1 MPKVAKELSA
11 LEVNRLNTPG
21 LWFVGG
27 VAGLGLQV
35 LPKGGRTW
43 ILRTSV
49 AGKRRDIGLGG
60 FPTVTLAGARQA
72 ARTTREKIKQG
83 IDPVDEAKA
92 IRGALAASRAS
103 EMTFSDAAKAFISA
117 KEAEWSN
124 VKHAAQWRNTISTY
138 VEPFI
143 GKVYVRDVETSHIAK
158 VLEPIWLT
166 KNETASRLRGRIE
179 SILDWSTVRGYR
191 KGDNPARWRGHLDH
205 ILAKPSKV
213 QKVEHHAAL
222 PYAEIGAFM
231 VRLRKQEGMGARALE
246 FAILTAMRSGEVR
259 GATWDEINLDQSIW
273 IIPGERMKAK
283 KEHRV
288 PLSDDAVTMLR
299 TLPRFG
305 DSKLLFPNNKGDI
318 LSDMTLTAVLRR
330 MSTPVT
336 AHGFRSTFRD
346 WAAERTNYPREV
358 AEMALAHT
366 LESKVEA
373 AYLRTDM
380 FEKRRRMMRDWAKFC
395 ATLPP
400 AGATTV
406 TPIGVAA

>member
-35 LPKGGRTW
+35 LPTGGRTW
-43 ILRTSV
+43 ILRTTV

-72 ARTTREKIKQG
+72 ARSIREKIKQG

-92 IRGALAASRAS
+92 MRGALAASRAS
-103 EMTFSDAAKAFISA
+103 EMTFADAAKAFISA

-124 VKHAAQWRNTISTY
+124 LKHAAQWRNTIATY
-138 VEPFI
+138 IEPII
-143 GKVYVRDVETSHIAK
+143 GKVYVRDIETSHIAK

-179 SILDWSTVRGYR
+179 SILDWSAVRGYR

-222 PYAEIGAFM
+222 PYAEMGVFM
-231 VRLRKQEGMGARALE
+231 EQLRKQEGMGARALE
-246 FAILTAMRSGEVR
+246 FAIFTAMRSGEVR
-259 GATWDEINLDQSIW
+259 GATWDEINLDQNIW

-288 PLSDDAVTMLR
+288 PLSDNAVTLLR
-299 TLPRFG
+299 ALPRFG

-330 MSTPVT
+330 MTTSVT

-366 LESKVEA
+366 LENKVEA

-395 ATLPP
+395 ATPP
-400 AGATTV
+400 PTGATTV
-406 TPIGVAA
+406 TPIGVTA

>member
-1 MPKVAKELSA
+1 M
-11 LEVNRLNTPG
+11 
-21 LWFVGG
+21 
-27 VAGLGLQV
+27 
-35 LPKGGRTW
+35 
-43 ILRTSV
+43 
-49 AGKRRDIGLGG
+49 
-60 FPTVTLAGARQA
+60 
-72 ARTTREKIKQG
+72 
-83 IDPVDEAKA
+83 DEAKTV
-92 IRGALAASRAS
+92 RGALAASRAS
-103 EMTFSDAAKAFISA
+103 EMTFVDAAKAFISA

-124 VKHAAQWRNTISTY
+124 LKHAAQWRNTISTY
-138 VEPFI
+138 VEPII
-143 GKVYVRDVETSHIAK
+143 GKVYVRDIETSHIAK
-158 VLEPIWLT
+158 VLEPIWMT

-222 PYAEIGAFM
+222 PNSEIGTFM
-231 VRLRKQEGMGARALE
+231 EQLRKQEGMGAQALE

-259 GATWDEINLDQSIW
+259 GATWDEINLEQNVW
-273 IIPGERMKAK
+273 TIPGERMKAK
-283 KEHRV
+283 REHRV
-288 PLSDDAVTMLR
+288 PLSDAALTLLR
-299 TLPRFG
+299 ALPRFG

-400 AGATTV
+400 TASNTV

>member
-11 LEVNRLNTPG
+11 LEVNRLTEPG

-35 LPKGGRTW
+35 LPTGGRTW
-43 ILRTSV
+43 ILRTTV

-60 FPTVTLAGARQA
+60 FPSVTLSGARQA
-72 ARTTREKIKQG
+72 ARVTREKIKQG
-83 IDPVDEAKA
+83 IDPIDEAKA

-103 EMTFSDAAKAFISA
+103 EMTFTDAAKAYITA

-124 VKHAAQWRNTISTY
+124 LKHAAQWRNTIATY
-138 VEPFI
+138 VEPII
-143 GKVYVRDVETSHIAK
+143 GNVFVRDVETSHIAK

-222 PYAEIGAFM
+222 PYADIGTFM
-231 VRLRKQEGMGARALE
+231 VQLRKQEGMGARALE
-246 FAILTAMRSGEVR
+246 FAILTAMRSGETR
-259 GATWDEINLDQSIW
+259 GATWDEVNLDQGVW

-288 PLSDDAVTMLR
+288 PLCDDVIAMLR
-299 TLPRFG
+299 DLPRFG

-330 MSTPVT
+330 MGRPVT

-380 FEKRRRMMRDWAKFC
+380 FEKRRRMMKEWARFC
-395 ATLPP
+395 STTTSQPP
-400 AGATTV
+400 IAGS
-406 TPIGVAA
+406 ILGAAA

>member
-11 LEVNRLNTPG
+11 LEVNRLNVPG

-35 LPKGGRTW
+35 LPTGGRTW
-43 ILRTSV
+43 VLRTMV

-83 IDPVDEAKA
+83 IDPVNEAKA
-92 IRGALAASRAS
+92 MRGALAASRAS
-103 EMTFSDAAKAFISA
+103 EMTFADATKAFISA
-117 KEAEWSN
+117 KEVEWSN
-124 VKHAAQWRNTISTY
+124 LKHAAQWRSTIATY
-138 VEPFI
+138 VAPII
-143 GKVYVRDVETSHIAK
+143 GKVYVRDVDTSHIAK

-222 PYAEIGAFM
+222 PYAELGAFM
-231 VRLRKQEGMGARALE
+231 EQLRKQEGMGARALE

-273 IIPGERMKAK
+273 VIPGERMKAK

-299 TLPRFG
+299 ALPRFG
-305 DSKLLFPNNKGDI
+305 DSKLLFPNNKGNS

-330 MSTPVT
+330 MSIPVT

-400 AGATTV
+400 AGSTTV